1 MSFEAVWGF
10 DPEDI
15 LRTQR
20 AFHNAE
26 EKSVV
31 SEAELTQGQEIPD
44 QEVEGVRM
52 PSGFGAQ
59 VYELRRLF
67 RS

>member
-31 SEAELTQGQEIPD
+31 SEAEPD

-67 RS
+67 RSQRRAV